1 MSRVAFASAAIKTT
15 SFVATMNEK
24 ENTCNMATQR
34 SSRESKIDD
43 KFRRCQLEAHDGT
56 NRDAIFQL
64 AQMYEMGQGCPQ
76 DYRAAARCY
85 IKLAQEPFQD
95 PAAMYSLGILYMMG
109 DGGGV
114 PIDPDKAFR
123 LWEKAAKLG
132 HGDAREFLK
141 LRELAAE

>member
-1 MSRVAFASAAIKTT
+1 MTKTESAGNMVAIQSRSKETT
-15 SFVATMNEK
+15 DE
-24 ENTCNMATQR
+24 R
-34 SSRESKIDD
+34 
-43 KFRRCQLEAHDGT
+43 FRRCQLEAHDGT

-64 AQMYEMGQGCPQ
+64 AQMYEMGKGCPQ

-95 PAAMYSLGILYMMG
+95 PPAMYCLGILYMMG

-114 PIDPDKAFR
+114 PIDPDKSFR